1 MITEQDLDRNNLQQA
16 IAEVQKEKERLELNI
31 FCSDKSVP
39 CDVKA
44 EKIIDYQMKWGRL

>member
-1 MITEQDLDRNNLQQA
+1 MLTEIDLDRNNRKQAEDELQQ
-16 IAEVQKEKERLELNI
+16 EKERLELNI

>member
-1 MITEQDLDRNNLQQA
+1 MMTEHELDRNNRQQA
-16 IAEVQKEKERLELNI
+16 EEEVQKEKERLELNI

-44 EKIIDYQMKWGRL
+44 EAIIDFQTKYGRL

>member
-1 MITEQDLDRNNLQQA
+1 MMTEHELDRNNRQQA
-16 IAEVQKEKERLELNI
+16 EEEVQKEKERLELNI

-44 EKIIDYQMKWGRL
+44 EKIIDYQTKWGKL